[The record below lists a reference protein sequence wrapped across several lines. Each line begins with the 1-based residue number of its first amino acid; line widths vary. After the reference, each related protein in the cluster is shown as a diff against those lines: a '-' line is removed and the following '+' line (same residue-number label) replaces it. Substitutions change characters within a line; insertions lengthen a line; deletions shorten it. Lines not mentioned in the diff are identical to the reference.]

1 MVDLGLN
8 FWLTEWNWEPS
19 VIIGTAIILV
29 LYLYAV
35 GLLRKPYTLIDGV
48 KPSQVI
54 AFWLGVLVI
63 FLALVSPL
71 DEIGDKYLFSVH
83 MVQHLFLTMIGPP
96 LLLIG
101 TPEVLLKPL
110 IRPSFIFR
118 IAKFLTYPFMA
129 FFLFNAD
136 FWLWH
141 IPAL

>member
-1 MVDLGLN
+1 MVELGPN

-19 VIIGTAIILV
+19 VIIGTALILG

-35 GLLRKPYTLIDGV
+35 GLLRKPYALIDGV

-83 MVQHLFLTMIGPP
+83 MVQHLLLTMVGPP

-101 TPEVLLKPL
+101 LPEVVL
-110 IRPSFIFR
+110 RPILMQRYIFP
-118 IAKFLTYPFMA
+118 IAQILT
-129 FFLFNAD
+129 
-136 FWLWH
+136 H
-141 IPAL
+141 